1 MRPLDKP
8 FDLVTLV
15 VATGREEVQRTA
27 GLQCA
32 IDLLEVRVFRKA
44 YSRLWISILALRTW
58 AQNKYNM
65 QTNFVFLYS
74 HYRLVIVFHF
84 VIETFD
90 SRLYHESVWSGS
102 AYDVVIRG
110 TVDADHWSKLE

>member
-15 VATGREEVQRTA
+15 VATDREEVQRTA

-44 YSRLWISILALRTW
+44 YSRL
-58 AQNKYNM
+58 
-65 QTNFVFLYS
+65 
-74 HYRLVIVFHF
+74 
-84 VIETFD
+84 
-90 SRLYHESVWSGS
+90 
-102 AYDVVIRG
+102 
-110 TVDADHWSKLE
+110 